1 MYSRFVAVEKS
12 PCGAVPGGS
21 DEIRQRQRFDNPARR
36 DRKAFDSI
44 VRPFSDR

>member
-12 PCGAVPGGS
+12 PLPSGAG
-21 DEIRQRQRFDNPARR
+21 RFNLAPRN
-36 DRKAFDSI
+36 RKAFDSI